1 MTQRGKIM
9 KRKEKVLKRRIEF
22 NNAQAGYPEQK
33 FIPKPNP
40 KRNLRKRKVKA
51 GKLVTFK
58 DF

>member
-1 MTQRGKIM
+1 M